1 MKTAL
6 ESYIDWLKSNIKIAE
21 EYQLNNITLLN
32 VCLENAE
39 RFLPMEKEQ
48 IIDAVVNTVKIGTE
62 KESVLLFTSED
73 EILIKKEAEEYY
85 NETFKSE

>member
-6 ESYIDWLKSNIKIAE
+6 ESYIDWLKHNIKIAE
-21 EYQLNNITLLN
+21 QYKLEPKLLN

-48 IIDAVVNTVKIGTE
+48 IKDAFVECWKANVPDGIECK
-62 KESVLLFTSED
+62 LD
-73 EILIKKEAEEYY
+73 AEQYY
-85 NETFKSE
+85 NKIFKSE